1 VRYSIWTSLRGET
14 QRLLESWKPVL
25 SAGIP
30 VVIHGFQREA
40 NTPDATTGVYHEY
53 DLKRT
58 LILLNYNERQ
68 VLLTVSKQIGESS
81 VGKRGAILGND
92 NDWSYY
98 YSGVPGS
105 SRTGFGWVKSYIY
118 DFFSVG
124 VYVESNTAPPMVRAG
139 VFSMASRWLGGNE
152 FC

>member
-1 VRYSIWTSLRGET
+1 
-14 QRLLESWKPVL
+14 LEAGSFCRNSSGHPRF
-25 SAGIP
+25 SARSQ
-30 VVIHGFQREA
+30 HA
-40 NTPDATTGVYHEY
+40 DATTGVYHEY

-98 YSGVPGS
+98 YSEYPVLQEP
-105 SRTGFGWVKSYIY
+105 
-118 DFFSVG
+118 
-124 VYVESNTAPPMVRAG
+124 A
-139 VFSMASRWLGGNE
+139 LGG
-152 FC
+152 